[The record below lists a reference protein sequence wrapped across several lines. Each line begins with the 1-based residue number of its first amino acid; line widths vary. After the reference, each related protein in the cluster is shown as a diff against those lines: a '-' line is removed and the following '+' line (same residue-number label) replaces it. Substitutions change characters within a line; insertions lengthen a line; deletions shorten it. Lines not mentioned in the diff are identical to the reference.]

1 MPIVTTNFIAGRMNK
16 SVDERLLPPGEYI
29 DAINV
34 RLGSTESTEM
44 GAVENSKGN
53 TKLTSL
59 EYLGTALSSS
69 AVCIGAFDDSQAETM
84 YWFVHD
90 PVNPIVDGIVDMVVS
105 YNVNTNLLNYH
116 VITLKTLAFN
126 PKYLITGV
134 DKIEDLLFFTD
145 GLNSPK
151 RINVKDNYPFP
162 TGAVDGT
169 IEEDL
174 AVILKP
180 PGFETAIGA
189 NVPLTSPTVS
199 LLLVPGGENYIQDR
213 FISFAYRYRYENKEY
228 SATSLFTTAAFQPG
242 NFNFNPINY
251 TNDGMSNQFN
261 GARVGFST
269 GSKRVIQV
277 DLLYK
282 DSNTNSIYVIER
294 FKKSDYGWA
303 NDTNQEYVFSNSKIY
318 SVIGADELLRQYDN
332 VPLLAKAQTIMGNRL
347 MYGNYVDG
355 YDIVN
360 SRKQKIA
367 IDYSTVLNSVPLDFK
382 RLPGGVFS
390 TGTDYTIDPSNTTT
404 VLNSI
409 CTFNL
414 SSISGLLKEGSVI
427 NFNLRIEHSS
437 LNGTTSTTCFIAN
450 ANFKSSDIDLSFQ
463 LRLNADYVSV
473 YDFSISS
480 DFTNAIGT
488 ILNTNFQP
496 IATADQGNSLT
507 DKFNAALVT
516 PSTSCTFS
524 KVNSS
529 ITNPT
534 TQQGFN
540 IISSPA
546 SQLIGLQVIA
556 MKYQSTD
563 NAQTTDMYE
572 YFRFALGALTFSN
585 DFNKKTLHSNRDYET
600 GIVYMDGFARAST
613 VLVSEYNTI
622 FVPAAN
628 SINKNNIKVTV
639 NNYAPEWAKKYKFV
653 VKPSKTGYETI
664 YSNFIYVRPSDDVVF
679 FKLEGENQQKVKIGD
694 TLFVKR
700 DVNGAMNTVVTTTV
714 LNLLPEG
721 RDFLATANELGT
733 GSFQLPGLY
742 MQLKA
747 SNFNIN
753 IAEDAVVNYGQYQEE
768 NKKNTKNVPAEYNI
782 AYPCFTAVESPAGTF
797 TTTNYTLPAG
807 TQVDIRIT
815 LNRPDGLIPGTG
827 CGQLTWEWNQT
838 YVVSQDYANFRD
850 WYIGD
855 NIDPDL
861 VSPGNVEGMG
871 DWDIVNTTIVN
882 APDVAFSGF
891 GDNINNANLLP
902 GEADTSVPENLTT
915 VTFGFVQAV
924 VGDPASALYFAVRPN
939 MRDCFSIGG
948 RGNYLP
954 TAEVELTVQRSNNL
968 FVFETEP
975 ADANED
981 IYYDASESYDVLY
994 DATTENYFHQSGTDV
1009 ENGDQAQTATQPAVV
1024 NLTFTDA
1031 YSFGNGVE
1039 SYKYLDR
1046 IAGKGVVMGQ
1056 RGLAVSEQDFKKTNR
1071 FADITYSGVYSSNSG
1086 INNLNEFNLGLVNF
1100 KTLETSFGP
1109 IQLMHA
1115 RETDILILQEDK
1127 ISYVLASKNII
1138 SDSQGGG
1145 AIVTSPVIL
1154 GNQISRIEEYG
1165 VSLNPES
1172 FAHYG
1177 AYFYFTDTKRSAVIQ
1192 LTGASINDKL
1202 SIVSDT
1208 GMRSWFRDQWGFQ
1221 LNTQKIGGYDPYMDE
1236 YVLGTNTIDIPVP
1249 PIIYNCGVEL
1259 NYSDVQVATGA
1270 TFNFGT
1276 IIGQGAINYSVVS
1289 GGSIVINVLWNGI
1302 NTTSGSLTGAGS
1314 FIWNK
1319 TAQTPETAVI
1329 TITPSEKSTF
1339 SYQPECI
1346 PEAPLTVIKC
1356 VINSSISN
1364 GEYIHPEY
1372 LWSDATSVSPVSSSL
1387 VTLNSDPNIFS
1398 LYDSQLGVRS
1408 QGVFP
1413 YSGVDITIRINKVN
1427 FDNYDWGYPEDNFR
1441 ILSSSVLYQNNAT
1454 DVAAL
1459 LAATTP
1465 ISDANVTNPATG
1477 LFQTVVSS
1485 FSMPASN
1492 PYLYLIYDLRDI
1504 GAQQLCY
1511 DAGSATDACCNC
1523 TWSCT
1528 SFLGSNRN
1536 SNASEICQ
1544 LIADSDYFHNGSNAF
1559 PVVGNIVY
1567 TTSQCEDTNEGGGQ
1581 TLSSG
1586 FYKLNS
1592 TPSSYMRI
1600 GIGGLVLEVTA
1611 C

>member
-59 EYLGTALSSS
+59 EYSGTSLSSS

-90 PVNPIVDGIVDMVVS
+90 PANPVIDGIVDMVVS

-116 VITLKTLAFN
+116 VITLNTLAFN
-126 PKYLITGV
+126 PNYLITGV

-162 TGAVDGT
+162 TGTVDGT

-180 PGFETAIGA
+180 PGFETSIGA
-189 NVPLTSPTVS
+189 NVPLTAPTVS
-199 LLLVPGGENYIQDR
+199 LLLLPGGENYIQDR
-213 FISFAYRYRYENKEY
+213 FVSFAYRYRYENKEY

-242 NFNFNPINY
+242 NFDFNAITY

-261 GARVGFST
+261 GARIGFST

-303 NDTNQEYVFSNSKIY
+303 NDANQEYVFSNSKIY

-360 SRKQKIA
+360 SRKQRIP
-367 IDYSTVLNSVPLDFK
+367 IDYSTALNSIPLDFK
-382 RLPGGVFS
+382 RLPGGVFA
-390 TGTDYTIDPSNTTT
+390 TGTSYTINPSTTTT
-404 VLNSI
+404 VPNSK
-409 CTFNL
+409 CLFNL
-414 SSISGLLKEGSVI
+414 SSISGLLKEGATL
-427 NFNLRIEHSS
+427 NFGLRIEHSS
-437 LNGTTSTTCFIAN
+437 LNGTTSTTCYLAN
-450 ANFKSSDIDLSFQ
+450 TAFKSADLDLSFQ
-463 LRLNADYVSV
+463 VTLTADYTDV
-473 YDFSISS
+473 YDFSIGS

-496 IATADQGNSLT
+496 LATADQGNSLT
-507 DKFNAALVT
+507 DKFNAALVP

-524 KVNSS
+524 KLNSS

-534 TQQGFN
+534 TQEGFS
-540 IISSPA
+540 ITSSPA
-546 SQLIGLQVIA
+546 SQVIGLQVIA
-556 MKYQSTD
+556 MQYRSTD

-572 YFRFALGALTFSN
+572 YFRFSLASLTFSN
-585 DFNKKTLHSNRDYET
+585 DFDKSTLHSNRDYET
-600 GIVYMDGFARAST
+600 GIVYMDEFARAST

-628 SINKNNIKVTV
+628 SINKNKIKVTV
-639 NNYAPEWAKKYKFV
+639 DNYAPEWAKKYKFV

-664 YSNFIYVRPSDDVVF
+664 YSNFFYVRPSDNVVF
-679 FKLEGENQQKVKIGD
+679 FKLEGENQQKVKTGD
-694 TLFVKR
+694 TLFVKT
-700 DVNGAMNTVVTTTV
+700 DISGPMSSVVTTTV
-714 LNLLPEG
+714 LDVTAEA
-721 RDFLATANELGT
+721 RDFLATAGELGVDT
-733 GSFQLPGLY
+733 FQLPGLY

-747 SNFNIN
+747 NNFNILVSEN
-753 IAEDAVVNYGQYQEE
+753 SVVNYGEYEVFNADTSFE
-768 NKKNTKNVPAEYNI
+768 IPPGYNV
-782 AYPCFTAVESPAGTF
+782 AYPCFTAVETSPGTF
-797 TTTNYTLPAG
+797 TTSNYTIPAG
-807 TQVDIRIT
+807 SEIT
-815 LNRPDGLIPGTG
+815 IKVTLRRRDNGLPVAA
-827 CGQLTWEWNQT
+827 CSELRWEWNQT
-838 YVVSQDYANFRD
+838 YVASQDYTNFRD
-850 WYIGD
+850 WYLGD
-855 NIDPDL
+855 NIDPAL
-861 VSPGNVEGMG
+861 AAPGNIDGMI
-871 DWDIVNTTIVN
+871 DWDIANEAQVNDPN
-882 APDVAFSGF
+882 VAFTGF
-891 GDNINNANLLP
+891 NSTTYSNADLLP
-902 GEADTSVPENLTT
+902 IPFGNAVS
-915 VTFGFVQAV
+915 FGFVQANLGV
-924 VGDPASALYFAVRPN
+924 ATSPLYFAVKPN
-939 MRDCFSIGG
+939 MRACFGIPGLIAF
-948 RGNYLP
+948 NAFLN
-954 TAEVELTVQRSNNL
+954 VELIVQRSNDL
-968 FVFETEP
+968 LIFETEP
-975 ADANED
+975 AEANED
-981 IYYDASESYDVLY
+981 IYYDASEAYDVLY
-994 DATTENYFHQSGTDV
+994 DATTENYFHQSGTDI
-1009 ENGDQAQTATQPAVV
+1009 ENGDQDQTATQPAVV
-1024 NLTFTDA
+1024 NLPFMDA
-1031 YSFGNGVE
+1031 YTFGNGAE

-1071 FADITYSGVYSSNSG
+1071 FADITYSGVYSSSSG

-1138 SDSQGGG
+1138 SDAQGGG
-1145 AIVTSPVIL
+1145 AVVTSPVIL

-1165 VSLNPES
+1165 VSFNPES

-1192 LTGASINDKL
+1192 LTGSSVNDKL

-1236 YVLGTNTIDIPVP
+1236 YVLGTNTIAIPTP

-1259 NYSDVQVATGA
+1259 NYTDVDVATGA

-1276 IIGQGAINYSVVS
+1276 IIGQGAINFSVIG

-1329 TITPSEKSTF
+1329 TITPSQKSTF

-1356 VINSSISN
+1356 LINSSINS

-1372 LWSDATSVSPVSSSL
+1372 SWADSTSNSPVSSSL
-1387 VTLNSDPNIFS
+1387 ATLGSDPNIFS
-1398 LYDSQLGVRS
+1398 LYDSQVGVRS

-1465 ISDANVTNPATG
+1465 IADAAVTNPATG

-1492 PYLYLIYDLRDI
+1492 PYLYLVYDLRDL
-1504 GAQQLCY
+1504 GVQQLCY
-1511 DAGSATDACCNC
+1511 DVNTPVDACCAC
-1523 TWSCT
+1523 TWGCT
-1528 SFLGSNRN
+1528 SFVASR
-1536 SNASEICQ
+1536 SSVNAANVCQ
-1544 LIADSDYFHNGSNAF
+1544 LIPENVYYHNGTATY
-1559 PVVGNIVY
+1559 PIVGNIVY
-1567 TTSQCEDTNEGGGQ
+1567 TTSQCENLEAGGGQ
-1581 TLSSG
+1581 VLSSG
-1586 FYKLNS
+1586 YYKLNS
-1592 TPSSYMRI
+1592 TPASYIRI

>member
-53 TKLTSL
+53 TKLTTL
-59 EYLGTALSSS
+59 EYGGAALSSD

-90 PVNPIVDGIVDMVVS
+90 PANPILDGIVDMVVS

-116 VITLKTLAFN
+116 VITLNTLAFN

-162 TGAVDGT
+162 TGIVDGT

-174 AVILKP
+174 SVILNP
-180 PGFETAIGA
+180 PGFEPAVGSNI
-189 NVPLTSPTVS
+189 PLTAPTIA
-199 LLLVPGGENYIQDR
+199 LLLLPGGENYIQDR
-213 FISFAYRYRYENKEY
+213 FTSFAYRYRYENNEY
-228 SATSLFTTAAFQPG
+228 SATSLFTLASFQPG
-242 NFNFNPINY
+242 NFNFNPITY

-261 GARVGFST
+261 GVRIGFST
-269 GSKRVIQV
+269 GSERVIQV

-294 FKKSDYGWA
+294 FKKDDYGWA

-318 SVIGADELLRQYDN
+318 SVIGSDELLRQYDN

-367 IDYSTVLNSVPLDFK
+367 IDYSTALNSIPLDFK
-382 RLPGGVFS
+382 RLPAGVFS
-390 TGTDYTIDPSNTTT
+390 TGENYTINPNTTT
-404 VLNSI
+404 TVVNSV

-414 SSISGLLKEGSVI
+414 SSINTLLKEGATI
-427 NFNLRIEHSS
+427 DFNVRIEHSS
-437 LNGTTSTTCFIAN
+437 LNGTTTTTCYLAN
-450 ANFKSSDIDLSFQ
+450 TAFKSDDTNLTFQ
-463 LRLNADYVSV
+463 ITLTANYVDV
-473 YDFSISS
+473 YDFSISA
-480 DFTNAIGT
+480 DFINAIGT

-507 DKFNAALVT
+507 DKFNAALVP

-524 KVNSS
+524 KLNSS
-529 ITNPT
+529 ITNST

-540 IISSPA
+540 IISTPGST
-546 SQLIGLQVIA
+546 SIGLQVIA
-556 MKYQSTD
+556 MQYRSTD

-572 YFRFALGALTFSN
+572 YFRFSSASVTFSN
-585 DFNKKTLHSNRDYET
+585 SFDKSTLHSNRDYET
-600 GIVYMDGFARAST
+600 GIVYMDGSARAST

-622 FVPAAN
+622 FVPASN
-628 SINKNNIKVTV
+628 SVNKNKIKATV

-653 VKPSKTGYETI
+653 VKPSKTLYETI
-664 YSNFIYVRPSDDVVF
+664 YSNFFYVRPSDNVVF
-679 FKLEGENQQKVKIGD
+679 FKLEGDNQQKVRTGD

-700 DVNGAMNTVVTTTV
+700 DISGAMTSVVTTTV
-714 LNLLPEG
+714 LDVTAEA
-721 RDFLATANELGT
+721 RDFLATAGELGDDT
-733 GSFQLPGLY
+733 FQLPGLY

-747 SNFNIN
+747 DNFNIN
-753 IAEDAVVNYGQYQEE
+753 ISENSVVGYGEYEVE
-768 NKKNTKNVPAEYNI
+768 NGSRKDDVPSSFNV
-782 AYPCFTAVESPAGTF
+782 AYPCFTAVETAPGVF

-807 TQVDIRIT
+807 SQITIKVSLSRID
-815 LNRPDGLIPGTG
+815 NNIPGLACTELDWG
-827 CGQLTWEWNQT
+827 WNQT
-838 YVVSQDYANFRD
+838 YIVSQEYTNFLE
-850 WYIGD
+850 WWLGD
-855 NIDPDL
+855 NIDPTL
-861 VSPGNVEGMG
+861 SSPGNIVGTG
-871 DWDIVNTTIVN
+871 DWTVINQSQVND
-882 APDVAFSGF
+882 PDVAFSGF
-891 GDNINNANLLP
+891 NGTSINNASLLP
-902 GEADTSVPENLTT
+902 SGGENTIN
-915 VTFGFVQAV
+915 FGFVQAN
-924 VGDPASALYFAVRPN
+924 VGVATSALYFAVKSN
-939 MRDCFSIGG
+939 MRACFNPIVQ
-948 RGNYLP
+948 NL
-954 TAEVELTVQRSNNL
+954 AIAKVELIVQRSNDL
-968 FVFETEP
+968 LIFETEP

-981 IYYDASESYDVLY
+981 IYYDASEAYDVLY
-994 DATTENYFHQSGTDV
+994 DATTENYFHQSGTDT
-1009 ENGDQAQTATQPAVV
+1009 ENGDQNQSATQPAVV
-1024 NLTFTDA
+1024 NLSFMDA
-1031 YSFGNGVE
+1031 YSFGNGAE

-1056 RGLAVSEQDFKKTNR
+1056 RGLSVSEQDFKRANR

-1115 RETDILILQEDK
+1115 RETDILVLQEDR

-1138 SDSQGGG
+1138 SDAQGGG

-1165 VSLNPES
+1165 VSFNPES

-1192 LTGASINDKL
+1192 LAGASVNDKL
-1202 SIVSDT
+1202 SVISDT
-1208 GMRSWFRDQWGFQ
+1208 GMRSWFRDQWGLQ

-1236 YVLGTNTIDIPVP
+1236 YVLGTNTIDIPTP
-1249 PIIYNCGVEL
+1249 PVIYQCGVEL
-1259 NYSDVQVATGA
+1259 NYSDINTATSA

-1276 IIGQGAINYSVVS
+1276 LIGQGAINYSVV
-1289 GGSIVINVLWNGI
+1289 GAGSIIINVLWNGV
-1302 NTTSGSLTGAGS
+1302 NTTSGPLTGGGS
-1314 FIWNK
+1314 FAWNK
-1319 TAQTPETAVI
+1319 TAQTPQTAVI
-1329 TITPSEKSTF
+1329 TITPSQKSTF

-1346 PEAPLTVIKC
+1346 PEAPLTVVKC
-1356 VINSSISN
+1356 VINSSIDN

-1372 LWSDATSVSPVSSSL
+1372 SWLDSTANSPVSSSL
-1387 VTLNSDPNIFS
+1387 ATLGSDPNIFS
-1398 LYDSQLGVRS
+1398 LYDSQVGVRS

-1413 YSGVDITIRINKVN
+1413 YSGVDMTIRINKVN
-1427 FDNYDWGYPEDNFR
+1427 FDTYNWGFPEDNFR

-1459 LAATTP
+1459 LAAATK
-1465 ISDANVTNPATG
+1465 ISNNNVTNPATG

-1485 FSMPASN
+1485 FSIPASN
-1492 PYLYLIYDLRDI
+1492 PYLYLIYDLRDL
-1504 GAQQLCY
+1504 GVQQLCY
-1511 DAGSATDACCNC
+1511 DANAPVDACCAC
-1523 TWSCT
+1523 TWGCT
-1528 SFLGSNRN
+1528 SFVASR
-1536 SNASEICQ
+1536 SSTNAADVCQ
-1544 LIADSDYFHNGSNAF
+1544 LIPENVYYHNGTATY
-1559 PVVGNIVY
+1559 PIVGSIVY
-1567 TTSQCEDTNEGGGQ
+1567 TTSQCENLESGGGQ
-1581 TLSSG
+1581 TLPSG
-1586 FYKLNS
+1586 YYRLNS
-1592 TPSSYMRI
+1592 TPSSYIRI